1 MQITLS
7 DIGKRYNS
15 EWIFRHINYN
25 FISGEKYVL
34 LGGNGSGKSTLL
46 QLIAGNYL
54 PSAGI
59 INYKNQQTEIS
70 SDTIF
75 KYLTIAAPY
84 LELFEEFTFPELIDL
99 QKEFKPFLLSNNEI
113 LEVSELSHA
122 KGKPI
127 KNFSSGMKQRA
138 KITLAVLADTPL
150 LLLDEPTSNLDYKAM
165 QWYDNLIKQFALHKT
180 IIVASNKQEAEYSFC
195 NHFLSVED
203 FKK

>member
-54 PSAGI
+54 PSAGKI
-59 INYKNQQTEIS
+59 QYQNQESEIS
-70 SDTIF
+70 TDDIF
-75 KYLTIAAPY
+75 KHLTIAAPY

-122 KGKPI
+122 KHKAI
-127 KNFSSGMKQRA
+127 KYYSSGMKQRA
-138 KITLAVLADTPL
+138 KLTLAVLSDVSL
-150 LLLDEPTSNLDYKAM
+150 LLLDEPTSNLDFKAM
-165 QWYDNLIKQFALHKT
+165 QWYDNLIKQFALNKT
-180 IIVASNKQEAEYSFC
+180 IIVASNKQEAEYAFC
-195 NHFLSVED
+195 NNFLSVED

>member
-54 PSAGI
+54 PSEGTI
-59 INYKNQQTEIS
+59 KYQSKQSNIS
-70 SDTIF
+70 SELIY
-75 KYLTIAAPY
+75 KQLTIVAPY
-84 LELFEEFTFPELIDL
+84 LELFEEFSFAELIDL
-99 QKEFKPFLLSNNEI
+99 QQEFKPFQIPKEEI

-122 KGKPI
+122 KNKAI
-127 KNFSSGMKQRA
+127 KYFSSGMKQRA
-138 KITLAVLADTPL
+138 KITLAVLADVPL
-150 LLLDEPTSNLDYKAM
+150 LLLDEPTSNLDHKAI
-165 QWYDNLIKQFALHKT
+165 QWYDKLVKQFALHKT
-180 IIVASNKQEAEYSFC
+180 IIVASNKQEEEYSFC
-195 NHFLSVED
+195 NNFLSVED

>member
-54 PSAGI
+54 PSAGKI
-59 INYKNQQTEIS
+59 QYQNQQSEIS
-70 SDTIF
+70 TDEIF
-75 KYLTIAAPY
+75 KHLTIAAPY

-122 KGKPI
+122 KHKAI
-127 KNFSSGMKQRA
+127 KYYSSGMKQRA
-138 KITLAVLADTPL
+138 KLTLAVLSDVSL
-150 LLLDEPTSNLDYKAM
+150 LLLDEPTSNLDFKAM
-165 QWYDNLIKQFALHKT
+165 QWYDNLIKQFALNKT
-180 IIVASNKQEAEYSFC
+180 IIVASNKQEAEYAFC
-195 NHFLSVED
+195 NNFLSVED